1 MLQRTIILQCSKKIL
16 PLIGSLWP
24 NMLQGS
30 TRHVPPVTTFRGVSS
45 QITGAARD
53 GGLFLANRDSADK

>member
-1 MLQRTIILQCSKKIL
+1 
-16 PLIGSLWP
+16 
-24 NMLQGS
+24 MLQGS